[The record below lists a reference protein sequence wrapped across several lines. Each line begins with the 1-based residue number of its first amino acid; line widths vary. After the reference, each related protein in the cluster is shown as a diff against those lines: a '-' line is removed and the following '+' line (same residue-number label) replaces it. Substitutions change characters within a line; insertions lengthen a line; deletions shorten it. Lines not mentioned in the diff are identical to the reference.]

1 MLRSKKLWTLL
12 IAVGIISGVVVLE
25 RCSPDKGD
33 SVPVSDN
40 KYIGDASCQ
49 SCHKAE
55 YESWLTSDHFRAMQ
69 PADENTVLGDFNNAT
84 YTADGVTSKFFR
96 KEGKYYINTQGPDGE
111 NHDYEILY
119 TFGYKPLQQYLVAF
133 PGGRLQATR
142 QSWDTEKKKWFHQYA
157 GQKIPAHDWMHWT
170 ANAQNWNTM
179 CSRCHSTDL
188 QKNYDLNTDTYHT
201 TYSTMTVSCESCHGP
216 GEKHLEYVN
225 SKSYKNGKKIVG
237 SFLETGKGSSQMAVI
252 NTCAPC
258 HARAGEISPHKLTS
272 PELLDNY
279 IPELPTTAHFYA
291 DGQMR
296 DEDYN
301 YTSFLQSK
309 MFRRGVSCIDCHEP
323 HSGKVYQIDNQ
334 LCMRCHEDKYDM
346 PSHTFHA
353 VNTAG
358 ALCKSCHMPTET
370 YMGNDVR
377 HDHFFRAPR
386 PDLTVKYGMPNAC
399 NQCHSDKSA
408 QWAANAVEKW
418 YGPVRPAHF
427 AEDLILASR
436 EDSATI
442 KHVIKLVSDTAN
454 AEIVKA
460 AGLYYLR
467 NIVDP
472 QSAGLLIK
480 ELGNSSA
487 QIRYQA
493 LRSLSNFPPET
504 WINQVL
510 PLMSDKV
517 RAVRIAAAD
526 LLLTVPSSRIPT
538 AYQSA
543 FTSAK
548 NELQQY
554 ILYQTDF
561 AMGNIMAG
569 DYYLR
574 QNDFRSS
581 QFFYERALKKDDQLN
596 EARLNLS
603 VVYSS
608 LGKNKEALEVLQ
620 QALKVQPKN
629 DRIYFNLALLYNE
642 LNDKEKAESSLA
654 EAAKLNSQ
662 NPRVYYNYG
671 LMLQQRGMMEAAT
684 RQLQKAVELAP
695 EDGDL
700 NYALCWIYFQTGK
713 VEKAKEVARKLRRI
727 NPGNPTYEQLA
738 RQLGL

>member
-1 MLRSKKLWTLL
+1 
-12 IAVGIISGVVVLE
+12 
-25 RCSPDKGD
+25 
-33 SVPVSDN
+33 
-40 KYIGDASCQ
+40 
-49 SCHKAE
+49 
-55 YESWLTSDHFRAMQ
+55 
-69 PADENTVLGDFNNAT
+69 
-84 YTADGVTSKFFR
+84 
-96 KEGKYYINTQGPDGE
+96 
-111 NHDYEILY
+111 
-119 TFGYKPLQQYLVAF
+119 
-133 PGGRLQATR
+133 
-142 QSWDTEKKKWFHQYA
+142 
-157 GQKIPAHDWMHWT
+157 
-170 ANAQNWNTM
+170 
-179 CSRCHSTDL
+179 
-188 QKNYDLNTDTYHT
+188 
-201 TYSTMTVSCESCHGP
+201 
-216 GEKHLEYVN
+216 
-225 SKSYKNGKKIVG
+225 
-237 SFLETGKGSSQMAVI
+237 
-252 NTCAPC
+252 
-258 HARAGEISPHKLTS
+258 
-272 PELLDNY
+272 
-279 IPELPTTAHFYA
+279 
-291 DGQMR
+291 
-296 DEDYN
+296 
-301 YTSFLQSK
+301 
-309 MFRRGVSCIDCHEP
+309 
-323 HSGKVYQIDNQ
+323 
-334 LCMRCHEDKYDM
+334 
-346 PSHTFHA
+346 
-353 VNTAG
+353 
-358 ALCKSCHMPTET
+358 
-370 YMGNDVR
+370 
-377 HDHFFRAPR
+377 
-386 PDLTVKYGMPNAC
+386 
-399 NQCHSDKSA
+399 
-408 QWAANAVEKW
+408 AVEKW

-472 QSAGLLIK
+472 QSAGLLTK

-526 LLLTVPSSRIPT
+526 LLLTVPSSRIPS
-538 AYQSA
+538 AFQSA
-543 FTSAK
+543 FASAK

-642 LNDKEKAESSLA
+642 LNEKGKAESSLD

-713 VEKAKEVARKLRRI
+713 MEKAKEVARKLRRI

>member
-1 MLRSKKLWTLL
+1 
-12 IAVGIISGVVVLE
+12 
-25 RCSPDKGD
+25 
-33 SVPVSDN
+33 
-40 KYIGDASCQ
+40 
-49 SCHKAE
+49 
-55 YESWLTSDHFRAMQ
+55 
-69 PADENTVLGDFNNAT
+69 
-84 YTADGVTSKFFR
+84 
-96 KEGKYYINTQGPDGE
+96 
-111 NHDYEILY
+111 
-119 TFGYKPLQQYLVAF
+119 
-133 PGGRLQATR
+133 
-142 QSWDTEKKKWFHQYA
+142 
-157 GQKIPAHDWMHWT
+157 
-170 ANAQNWNTM
+170 
-179 CSRCHSTDL
+179 
-188 QKNYDLNTDTYHT
+188 
-201 TYSTMTVSCESCHGP
+201 
-216 GEKHLEYVN
+216 
-225 SKSYKNGKKIVG
+225 
-237 SFLETGKGSSQMAVI
+237 
-252 NTCAPC
+252 
-258 HARAGEISPHKLTS
+258 
-272 PELLDNY
+272 
-279 IPELPTTAHFYA
+279 
-291 DGQMR
+291 
-296 DEDYN
+296 
-301 YTSFLQSK
+301 
-309 MFRRGVSCIDCHEP
+309 
-323 HSGKVYQIDNQ
+323 
-334 LCMRCHEDKYDM
+334 MRCHEDKYDM

-684 RQLQKAVELAP
+684 GQLQKAVELAP

-713 VEKAKEVARKLRRI
+713 VEKAKDVARKLRRI